1 MRNTGHNCRRDSSV
15 SVVSE
20 KIPTIAV
27 SGLNSQQGQ
36 EFLCDF

>member
-1 MRNTGHNCRRDSSV
+1 V
-15 SVVSE
+15 PE
-20 KIPTIAV
+20 KIPTTAV